1 MACHERLQGVTW
13 AVVGACTLRL
23 LPAGEPGLHW
33 WLVQS
38 WGQLLRDVLLLGRPR
53 LLRHL
58 QLGRPQCLRQLLLLV
73 CNLVRVQRW
82 GWRTDR
88 RLLHHRHVSSMLHWR
103 Q

>member
-1 MACHERLQGVTW
+1 MACHERLQRAAW

-23 LPAGEPGLHW
+23 LPAGKPGLHW
-33 WLVQS
+33 WLVRS
-38 WGQLLRDVLLLGRPR
+38 WDQLLRDVLLLGRPR

-58 QLGRPQCLRQLLLLV
+58 QLLGRPQRLLLLV

-82 GWRTDR
+82 GQRTHR
-88 RLLHHRHVSSMLHWR
+88 RLLHHGRMSSLLHKW

>member
-1 MACHERLQGVTW
+1 MAGHERLQGVAW

-33 WLVQS
+33 WLVRS
-38 WGQLLRDVLLLGRPR
+38 WGQLLRDVLLLGRPQR
-53 LLRHL
+53 
-58 QLGRPQCLRQLLLLV
+58 LLLLV

-82 GWRTDR
+82 GQRTHR
-88 RLLHHRHVSSMLHWR
+88 RLLHHGRLSSLLHWW